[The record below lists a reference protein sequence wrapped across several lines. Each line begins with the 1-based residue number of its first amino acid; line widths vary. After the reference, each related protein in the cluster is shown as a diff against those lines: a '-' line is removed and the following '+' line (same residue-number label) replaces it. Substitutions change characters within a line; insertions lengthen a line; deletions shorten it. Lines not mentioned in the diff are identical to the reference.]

1 MSDKLTREDIDCY
14 ECGAQF
20 TIKYSFEQEK
30 VVYCPFCGSDLPLDE
45 EEEDDYDD
53 YEDEDEY

>member
-1 MSDKLTREDIDCY
+1 MSEKSMKEDIDCY

-20 TIKYSFEQEK
+20 TIKYSLEQEK

>member
-1 MSDKLTREDIDCY
+1 MADKLTKEDIDCY

-45 EEEDDYDD
+45 EEEEDYDD